1 MGIIAKINKCRA
13 YAYLE
18 LNISDVET
26 MRTFSSGFLHFYTS
40 ESSKNQS
47 SLVLKGANGQTF
59 RSAEMQKSARSF
71 SNGLNLSFTAILGA
85 I

>member
-40 ESSKNQS
+40 ESSINQLPLS
-47 SLVLKGANGQTF
+47 TYHKKANGKAV
-59 RSAEMQKSARSF
+59 RSAEV
-71 SNGLNLSFTAILGA
+71 
-85 I
+85 

>member
-40 ESSKNQS
+40 ESSINQ
-47 SLVLKGANGQTF
+47 LPLHTIKK
-59 RSAEMQKSARSF
+59 EMVK
-71 SNGLNLSFTAILGA
+71 LSEVQNCSKVRCIIFT
-85 I
+85 